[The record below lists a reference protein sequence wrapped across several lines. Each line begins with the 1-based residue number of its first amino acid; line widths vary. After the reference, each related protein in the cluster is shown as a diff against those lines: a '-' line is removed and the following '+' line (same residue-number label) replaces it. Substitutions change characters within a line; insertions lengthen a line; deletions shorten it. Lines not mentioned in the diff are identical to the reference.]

1 MLDVRRREFIKLLGG
16 AAAAWPLAARAQ
28 QPTPPVVGILGGS
41 SAAANAS
48 FLAGFREGLRD
59 AGYIE
64 GQNVV
69 IEAQW
74 AEGQYDRLP
83 VLAAELVHRPAAV
96 IVASSLPS
104 VFAAKAATST
114 IPIVFISAGDP
125 VQLGIVASLN
135 RPGGNITGVNFFA
148 VEVASKRLELL
159 IEVVPTVTVIGLLT
173 NPNNPRTNV
182 EIGQLQ
188 AAARAV
194 GKQILVVKASG
205 ERDFD
210 VAFETLVQERASA
223 VLIPTEPLF
232 FARREQLVALAAR
245 HALPAMY
252 DVREF
257 TAAGGLVSY
266 GFSLADTYRLIAGQV
281 ARILKGAKPADL
293 PILQPTKFELV
304 VNLRTAKTLGLT
316 IPESFLLRA
325 DEVIE

>member
-1 MLDVRRREFIKLLGG
+1 MRRRELITLIGG
-16 AAAAWPLAARAQ
+16 AAAWPLAARAQ
-28 QPTPPVVGILGGS
+28 QTALPVVGILGAGS
-41 SAAANAS
+41 AS
-48 FLAGFREGLRD
+48 TAPFLAGFREGLRD

-74 AEGQYDRLP
+74 AEGHYDRLP
-83 VLAAELVHRPAAV
+83 VLAAELVHRPAAI

-114 IPIVFISAGDP
+114 IPIVFISSGDP

-159 IEVVPTVTVIGLLT
+159 IEVVPAVTVIGLLT
-173 NPNNPRTNV
+173 NPNNPRTDF
-182 EIGQLQ
+182 EIGQLR
-188 AAARAV
+188 AAARTA

-205 ERDFD
+205 ERDID
-210 VAFETLVQERASA
+210 VAFETLIQERAGA
-223 VLIPTEPLF
+223 VLIPAEPLF
-232 FARREQLVALAAR
+232 FLWREQLVALAAR

-252 DVREF
+252 DVREY
-257 TAAGGLVSY
+257 TAAGGLLSY
-266 GFSLADTYRLIAGQV
+266 GLSLTDTYRLIAGQV

-293 PILQPTKFELV
+293 PILQPTKLELV

-316 IPESFLLRA
+316 ISESFLLRA

>member
-1 MLDVRRREFIKLLGG
+1 MRRREFITLLGG
-16 AAAAWPLAARAQ
+16 AAAAWPLAAGAQ
-28 QPTPPVVGILGGS
+28 QSAMPVIGFLSGALPDGYRPML
-41 SAAANAS
+41 AA
-48 FLAGFREGLRD
+48 FREGLEKS
-59 AGYIE
+59 GYLEGKNVTIE
-64 GQNVV
+64 YR
-69 IEAQW
+69 W
-74 AEGQYDRLP
+74 AEGNYDRLP
-83 VLAAELVHRPAAV
+83 AMAADLVHRPAGI

-114 IPIVFISAGDP
+114 IPIVFLSSGDP

-135 RPGGNITGVNFFA
+135 RPGGNVTGVNFFA

-159 IEVVPTVTVIGLLT
+159 IELVPTVTVIGLLT
-173 NPNNPRTNV
+173 NPNNPRTDV

-188 AAARAV
+188 AAARTA
-194 GKQILVVKASG
+194 GKQILVVKASA

-223 VLIPTEPLF
+223 VLIPAEPLF
-232 FARREQLVALAAR
+232 FGWRERLVALAAR

-252 DVREF
+252 DVREY
-257 TAAGGLVSY
+257 TAAGGLLSY
-266 GFSLADTYRLIAGQV
+266 GLSLTDAYRLIAGQV

-293 PILQPTKFELV
+293 PILQPTKLELV

>member
-1 MLDVRRREFIKLLGG
+1 MLDVRRREFINLLGG
-16 AAAAWPLAARAQ
+16 AAAGWPFAARAQ
-28 QPTPPVVGILGGS
+28 QTALPVVGMLSAS
-41 SAAANAS
+41 SAATATY
-48 FLAGFREGLRD
+48 LTGFREGLRD
-59 AGYIE
+59 AGYID
-64 GQNVV
+64 GQKVA
-69 IEAQW
+69 IEYRW
-74 AEGQYDRLP
+74 ADGQYDHLP
-83 VLAAELVHRPAAV
+83 GLAGDLVRRQVAV
-96 IVASSLPS
+96 IAAIGLPP

-114 IPIVFISAGDP
+114 IPIVFVSAGDP

-173 NPNNPRTNV
+173 NPNNPRTDL

-188 AAARAV
+188 AAAGTA

-223 VLIPTEPLF
+223 VLIPAEPLF
-232 FARREQLVALAAR
+232 SLWREQLVALAAR

-257 TAAGGLVSY
+257 TAAGGLLSY
-266 GFSLADTYRLIAGQV
+266 GISLTDTFRLVAGQV
-281 ARILKGAKPADL
+281 ARILKGAKPADS
-293 PILQPTKFELV
+293 PILQPTRLELV
-304 VNLRTAKTLGLT
+304 VNLRTAKTLGVT

-325 DEVIE
+325 DEVID

>member
-1 MLDVRRREFIKLLGG
+1 MRRREFITLLGG
-16 AAAAWPLAARAQ
+16 AAAAWPLAAGAQ
-28 QPTPPVVGILGGS
+28 QSAMPVIGFLSGASPDGYRPML
-41 SAAANAS
+41 AA
-48 FLAGFREGLRD
+48 FREGLEKS
-59 AGYIE
+59 GYLEGKNVTIE
-64 GQNVV
+64 YR
-69 IEAQW
+69 W
-74 AEGQYDRLP
+74 AEGNYDRLP
-83 VLAAELVHRPAAV
+83 AMAADLVHRPAGI
-96 IVASSLPS
+96 IVASNLPS

-114 IPIVFISAGDP
+114 IPIVFISSGDP

-173 NPNNPRTNV
+173 NPNNPRTDV

-188 AAARAV
+188 AAARTA
-194 GKQILVVKASG
+194 GKQILVVKASA

-223 VLIPTEPLF
+223 VLIPAEPLF
-232 FARREQLVALAAR
+232 FGWRERLVALAAR

-252 DVREF
+252 DVREYS
-257 TAAGGLVSY
+257 AAGGLLSY
-266 GFSLADTYRLIAGQV
+266 GLSLTDAYRLIAGQV

-293 PILQPTKFELV
+293 PILQPTKLELV
-304 VNLRTAKTLGLT
+304 VNLRAAKTLGLT

>member
-1 MLDVRRREFIKLLGG
+1 MRRRELITLIGG
-16 AAAAWPLAARAQ
+16 AAAWPLAARAQ
-28 QPTPPVVGILGGS
+28 QMALPVVGILGAGS
-41 SAAANAS
+41 AS
-48 FLAGFREGLRD
+48 TAPFLAGFREGLRD

-83 VLAAELVHRPAAV
+83 VLAAELVHRPAAI

-114 IPIVFISAGDP
+114 IPIVFISSGDP

-159 IEVVPTVTVIGLLT
+159 IEVVPRVTVIGLLT
-173 NPNNPRTNV
+173 NPNNPRTGV

-188 AAARAV
+188 AAARTA
-194 GKQILVVKASG
+194 GKQILIVEAGS

-223 VLIPTEPLF
+223 VLIPAEPLF
-232 FARREQLVALAAR
+232 FLWREQLVALAAR
-245 HALPAMY
+245 YALPAMY

-257 TAAGGLVSY
+257 TAAGGLLSY
-266 GFSLADTYRLIAGQV
+266 GISLTDTFRLVAGKSLGFSRALSLLTCRSCSRQSSSWSSICGQ
-281 ARILKGAKPADL
+281 RKRSG
-293 PILQPTKFELV
+293 
-304 VNLRTAKTLGLT
+304 
-316 IPESFLLRA
+316 
-325 DEVIE
+325 

>member
-1 MLDVRRREFIKLLGG
+1 TI
-16 AAAAWPLAARAQ
+16 
-28 QPTPPVVGILGGS
+28 
-41 SAAANAS
+41 
-48 FLAGFREGLRD
+48 FLAGFREALRD

-64 GQNVV
+64 GRNVV
-69 IEAQW
+69 IEFQS

-83 VLAAELVHRPAAV
+83 ALAAELVHRPAAI
-96 IVASSLPS
+96 IVAVSLPS

-114 IPIVFISAGDP
+114 IPIVFVSAGDP

-135 RPGGNITGVNFFA
+135 RPGGNITGVSFLA
-148 VEVASKRLELL
+148 VELASKRLELL
-159 IEVVPTVTVIGLLT
+159 LDVVPAATVIGLLT
-173 NPNNPRTNV
+173 NPNNPRTDL

-188 AAARAV
+188 AAARTV
-194 GKQILVVKASG
+194 GKQILVVKAGS

-223 VLIPTEPLF
+223 VLIPAEPLF
-232 FARREQLVALAAR
+232 SLWREQLVALAAR

-257 TAAGGLVSY
+257 TAAGGLLSY
-266 GFSLADTYRLIAGQV
+266 GFSLANTYRLAAGQV

-293 PILQPTKFELV
+293 PILQPTKFQLV
-304 VNLRTAKTLGLT
+304 VNLRTAKTLGLR
-316 IPESFLLRA
+316 IPDSFLLRA

>member
-1 MLDVRRREFIKLLGG
+1 MATMRRRNFLGVLGG
-16 AAAAWPLAARAQ
+16 AAAWPLATRAQ
-28 QPTPPVVGILGGS
+28 QTALPVVGMLGAS
-41 SAAANAS
+41 SAASSATPLAS
-48 FLAGFREGLRD
+48 FREGLRD
-59 AGYIE
+59 AGFIE

-69 IEAQW
+69 IEEQW

-83 VLAAELVHRPAAV
+83 LLAAELVRRPAAI
-96 IVASSLPS
+96 IVASNLPS

-114 IPIVFISAGDP
+114 IPIVFISSGDP

-173 NPNNPRTNV
+173 NPNNPRTDV
-182 EIGQLQ
+182 EIRQLQ
-188 AAARAV
+188 AAARTV

-223 VLIPTEPLF
+223 VLVPAEPLF
-232 FARREQLVALAAR
+232 FGWREQLVALAAR

-257 TAAGGLVSY
+257 TAAGGLLSY
-266 GFSLADTYRLIAGQV
+266 GLSLTDTRRLVAGQV
-281 ARILKGAKPADL
+281 ARILKGARPADL

-304 VNLRTAKTLGLT
+304 VNLRTAKALGLT